1 MKKIFSRLIIAA
13 SAGLLALSGCKVF
26 DSLESQ
32 DDPVI
37 YSERIDGV
45 TISTD
50 SKEILAGAST
60 TLTAAAESV
69 HAKEDAISYAWSLS
83 AGEEYATLSISGN
96 TATLT
101 ANKDAP
107 ADSVVTVQ
115 CTANYDFGEKNS
127 VSSEKSIDVIGKGN
141 VNATWDLSLCGD
153 EKKFVYY
160 TDSDFT
166 NEVKGAALTN
176 KAAEA
181 VSEGYFKPET
191 TNANGKPYAT
201 LKGVNFTRAKLGG
214 NGTALVGYAD
224 DLTSKNTSNLK
235 WSHFKEKGSYLTLK
249 LFGDSTVTITGGSV
263 ATDEYRG
270 VFVYD
275 AKGNEVASI
284 RGKTTLTNV
293 TFTGTLNDEFYI
305 VGNSGGV
312 SKITCFDEN
321 YDPYDAEIKTV
332 EVKAS
337 SASITSGESGSLSAS
352 IADTLNKDEVTYKW
366 TITEGDSYATLESDT
381 AASCTLKVNANA
393 PADTPIKVKCVVTY
407 MHKGKT
413 TTAESIA
420 TVTTKVLDAGT
431 VVNATWTLS
440 DGKNAAKYFAND
452 MYTGSASDFDSSANT
467 TTNAYVKPTTTNT
480 DGKAKATLAGNYVER
495 IKYGKDENNKDKNV
509 GIGHSNKNSL
519 VYNSTTDKYSSI
531 GYFTLSVDGNC
542 EVTITGCL
550 NGSSQASRF
559 VTVRE
564 TSAPDTVVT
573 YITGESVIQHEP
585 KTLKFNAVAGKKYNI
600 YINSWYL
607 TEIKAITN

>member
-13 SAGLLALSGCKVF
+13 SAGLIALSGCKVF

-141 VNATWDLSLCGD
+141 VNATWDLSLCGANT
-153 EKKFVYY
+153 FVYY

-321 YDPYDAEIKTV
+321 YDPYDAEIESVTV
-332 EVKAS
+332 TAVSEEVTAG
-337 SASITSGESGSLSAS
+337 TTCTFSAS

-366 TITEGDSYATLESDT
+366 TIENGESYATLENDT
-381 AASCTLKVNANA
+381 AASCTLTVNADA
-393 PADTPIKVKCVVTY
+393 PAGQTITVKCEVTY
-407 MHKGKT
+407 THKEKESKKSSSTNVTVLSAGTKSKSTWDWTTEAPSWYADSTGSGTGTQIGTSNTNCSGYYFIPTTTGSVTAELIINGKVYYPTSGDSRNSLTAGTDAKSTGALSAATRITLTTAKECKVTIKGK
-413 TTAESIA
+413 
-420 TVTTKVLDAGT
+420 G
-431 VVNATWTLS
+431 
-440 DGKNAAKYFAND
+440 AAKYEAGEYRFVYLTA
-452 MYTGSASDFDSSANT
+452 T
-467 TTNAYVKPTTTNT
+467 
-480 DGKAKATLAGNYVER
+480 KATSGQVVSDIATDTSYLIAGAKSGTIEKSLAAGTYYIYFCGYGIESIVVE
-495 IKYGKDENNKDKNV
+495 E
-509 GIGHSNKNSL
+509 
-519 VYNSTTDKYSSI
+519 
-531 GYFTLSVDGNC
+531 
-542 EVTITGCL
+542 E
-550 NGSSQASRF
+550 
-559 VTVRE
+559 
-564 TSAPDTVVT
+564 
-573 YITGESVIQHEP
+573 
-585 KTLKFNAVAGKKYNI
+585 
-600 YINSWYL
+600 
-607 TEIKAITN
+607 

>member
-263 ATDEYRG
+263 AADEYRG

-321 YDPYDAEIKTV
+321 YDPYDAEIESVTV
-332 EVKAS
+332 TAS
-337 SASITSGESGSLSAS
+337 SSSITLGESGSFSAS

-366 TITEGDSYATLESDT
+366 TITENVSYVTLESDT
-381 AASCTLKVNANA
+381 AASCTLKIEDNTAYVGQ
-393 PADTPIKVKCVVTY
+393 TITVKCEVTY
-407 MHKGKT
+407 THKGKT
-413 TTAESIA
+413 SKKSATKIITIA
-420 TVTTKVLDAGT
+420 AKPSGS
-431 VVNATWTLS
+431 VNATWDLS
-440 DGKNAAKYFAND
+440 LCGATTFVY
-452 MYTGSASDFDSSANT
+452 YTDSDLTNEVKGALT
-467 TTNAYVKPTTTNT
+467 TTITEGYFKPVTTNT
-480 DGKAKATLAGNYVER
+480 NGKPNATLKGVNFMRVKLGNQNKGTPLIGSNAE
-495 IKYGKDENNKDKNV
+495 KSGTNLSKCTWENFKDKL
-509 GIGHSNKNSL
+509 GYLTLK
-519 VYNSTTDKYSSI
+519 VY
-531 GYFTLSVDGNC
+531 GNC
-542 EVTITGCL
+542 TVTITGGSL
-550 NGSSQASRF
+550 NSHDFRGVWVFKTSGEEVASIKGANTALATTTF
-559 VTVRE
+559 TA
-564 TSAPDTVVT
+564 SADDEF
-573 YITGESVIQHEP
+573 YIVGNSGG
-585 KTLKFNAVAGKKYNI
+585 VA
-600 YINSWYL
+600 
-607 TEIKAITN
+607 EIKAITN

>member
-321 YDPYDAEIKTV
+321 YDPYDAEIESVTV
-332 EVKAS
+332 TAS
-337 SASITSGESGSLSAS
+337 SSSITLGESGSFSAS
-352 IADTLNKDEVTYKW
+352 IADTLNKDEVSYKW
-366 TITEGDSYATLESDT
+366 TITENVSYVTLESDT
-381 AASCTLKVNANA
+381 AASCTLKIEDNTAYVGQ
-393 PADTPIKVKCVVTY
+393 TITVKCEVTY
-407 MHKGKT
+407 THKGKT
-413 TTAESIA
+413 SKKSA
-420 TVTTKVLDAGT
+420 TKIITIVAKPSGS
-431 VVNATWTLS
+431 VNATWDLS
-440 DGKNAAKYFAND
+440 LCGDAKKFVY
-452 MYTGSASDFDSSANT
+452 YTDSDFTNEVKGAALTDKAAEAVSEGYFKPETMNANG
-467 TTNAYVKPTTTNT
+467 KPN
-480 DGKAKATLAGNYVER
+480 ATLKGVNFMRVKLGNQNKGTPLIGSNAE
-495 IKYGKDENNKDKNV
+495 KSGTNLSKCTWENFKDKL
-509 GIGHSNKNSL
+509 GYLTLK
-519 VYNSTTDKYSSI
+519 VY
-531 GYFTLSVDGNC
+531 GNC
-542 EVTITGCL
+542 TVTITGGSL
-550 NGSSQASRF
+550 NSHDFRGVWVFKTSGEEVASIKGANTALATTTF
-559 VTVRE
+559 TA
-564 TSAPDTVVT
+564 SADDEF
-573 YITGESVIQHEP
+573 YIVGNSGG
-585 KTLKFNAVAGKKYNI
+585 VA
-600 YINSWYL
+600 
-607 TEIKAITN
+607 EIKAITN

>member
-37 YSERIDGV
+37 SSERIDGV

-166 NEVKGAALTN
+166 NEVKGAALTD

-191 TNANGKPYAT
+191 MNANGKPNAT
-201 LKGVNFTRAKLGG
+201 LKGVNFMRVKLG
-214 NGTALVGYAD
+214 NQNKGTPLIGSNAEKSGTNL
-224 DLTSKNTSNLK
+224 SKCTWEN
-235 WSHFKEKGSYLTLK
+235 FKDKLGYLTLK
-249 LFGDSTVTITGGSV
+249 VYGNCTVTITGGSLNSH
-263 ATDEYRG
+263 DFRG
-270 VFVYD
+270 VWVF
-275 AKGNEVASI
+275 KTSGEEVASI
-284 RGKTTLTNV
+284 KGANTALSTT
-293 TFTGTLNDEFYI
+293 TFTASADDEFYI

-312 SKITCFDEN
+312 
-321 YDPYDAEIKTV
+321 A
-332 EVKAS
+332 
-337 SASITSGESGSLSAS
+337 
-352 IADTLNKDEVTYKW
+352 
-366 TITEGDSYATLESDT
+366 
-381 AASCTLKVNANA
+381 
-393 PADTPIKVKCVVTY
+393 
-407 MHKGKT
+407 
-413 TTAESIA
+413 
-420 TVTTKVLDAGT
+420 
-431 VVNATWTLS
+431 
-440 DGKNAAKYFAND
+440 
-452 MYTGSASDFDSSANT
+452 
-467 TTNAYVKPTTTNT
+467 
-480 DGKAKATLAGNYVER
+480 
-495 IKYGKDENNKDKNV
+495 
-509 GIGHSNKNSL
+509 
-519 VYNSTTDKYSSI
+519 
-531 GYFTLSVDGNC
+531 
-542 EVTITGCL
+542 
-550 NGSSQASRF
+550 
-559 VTVRE
+559 
-564 TSAPDTVVT
+564 
-573 YITGESVIQHEP
+573 
-585 KTLKFNAVAGKKYNI
+585 
-600 YINSWYL
+600 
-607 TEIKAITN
+607 EIKAITN